1 MSDAS
6 SWSGDADF
14 MASLYSLQGM
24 PGSDPLEAPPAHNPW
39 EGQEYGNGLQA
50 PGSWQPQQQ
59 PSHPPQY
66 LGDAHQQELASTA
79 QPDMKLHGGANLQ
92 ARGGFVGA
100 ESPLVEQQVQQQQQQ
115 QQQQQATQRKVQL
128 ASAAPAT
135 PAPAPES
142 PQERQAVAAL
152 KKQVRTPAQL
162 YKQEFLT
169 EASAA
174 NPSAGRLGCV
184 ELSQAYRGHHV
195 MLEAACTKNPA
206 CKYDF
211 GKQDCGVRK

>member
-1 MSDAS
+1 MEALQRLAGTGEAGAGRGSEHPAAS
-6 SWSGDADF
+6 QERGSGKDEPSMGKDEPS
-14 MASLYSLQGM
+14 MASMERKLREWELKKR
-24 PGSDPLEAPPAHNPW
+24 EAA
-39 EGQEYGNGLQA
+39 
-50 PGSWQPQQQ
+50 
-59 PSHPPQY
+59 
-66 LGDAHQQELASTA
+66 
-79 QPDMKLHGGANLQ
+79 
-92 ARGGFVGA
+92 V
-100 ESPLVEQQVQQQQQQ
+100 QQQQQ